1 MLDEETVLIVLFNIE
16 LDKQIESLE
25 FDILNLE
32 KLLT

>member
-1 MLDEETVLIVLFNIE
+1 MLNEKTVMIVLFNIE

-25 FDILNLE
+25 ADILNLE